1 MNKIK
6 FVGVLLVMATTL
18 GGCASS
24 MSSGAYT
31 RSQARQVQEVQ
42 MGVVDSVRQ
51 VQLEGTKTPVGT
63 IAGAAVGGI
72 AGSTIGAGRGST
84 VGAIVGAV
92 AGGLAGSAIEE
103 GVTKKPGLE
112 IAIECKADFLNAGGQ
127 EFHYIPCLNERDDWL
142 RALCDITLKHL
153 QGWLQET
160 PNPTSMLESKARA
173 IAMGAKQ

>member
-1 MNKIK
+1 MNKMK
-6 FVGVLLVMATTL
+6 LVGVLLVMATAL

-31 RSQARQVQEVQ
+31 RAQARQTQEVQ
-42 MGVVDSVRQ
+42 MGVVESVRQ

-63 IAGAAVGGI
+63 VAGAAVGGI
-72 AGSTIGAGRGST
+72 AGSTLGSGRGST

-112 IAIECKADFLNAGGQ
+112 ITVTLDNGRMIAVTQEADETFRPGDRVRILTGGGVTRVT
-127 EFHYIPCLNERDDWL
+127 H
-142 RALCDITLKHL
+142 
-153 QGWLQET
+153 
-160 PNPTSMLESKARA
+160 
-173 IAMGAKQ
+173 